1 MAAKV
6 VWLDQAKDDLR
17 AILDYLHPHNPR
29 AALDYVFEV
38 EQSCSK
44 LADFPLQGRKYDER
58 YRAIITR
65 KLGNGCHPCPAWLY
79 PPPPGAGGDLPAEGV
94 EKG

>member
-17 AILDYLHPHNPR
+17 AILYYLHPHNPS

-44 LADFPLQGRKYDER
+44 LADFPLQGRQYDER

-65 KLGNGCHPCPAWLY
+65 NHLAFYRYDEARGIVVIAKIIHGRRDIPNLLS
-79 PPPPGAGGDLPAEGV
+79 
-94 EKG
+94 